1 MHKDKYVYNIKEK
14 MQEFKK
20 IRKPLKPRSN
30 LLLSRVMKPAIM
42 KSPVLAARRE
52 RSGLRKTKSLNY
64 YDMRYPKPVYS
75 PYFRSKFSKGRLTE
89 RKEIYNFEE

>member
-20 IRKPLKPRSN
+20 IRKPLKPRNN
-30 LLLSRVMKPAIM
+30 LLLSRVIKPAIM
-42 KSPVLAARRE
+42 KSPVLAGRRE
-52 RSGLRKTKSLNY
+52 GGGLRKTKSLNY

-75 PYFRSKFSKGRLTE
+75 PYFRSTFSKGSLTE
-89 RKEIYNFEE
+89 RKK